1 MTIKLGIDLDKQAFS
16 YLEHRYFA
24 YTVSTGVPLFYWDS
38 VFTEWEN
45 ERYMK
50 TKSKQ
55 SRYVR
60 VVKK

>member
-1 MTIKLGIDLDKQAFS
+1 MSIDVVLSGDLAKQSIKFLEEFKREGVKPHNDFVVVDLWIKKNIKV
-16 YLEHRYFA
+16 YH
-24 YTVSTGVPLFYWDS
+24 
-38 VFTEWEN
+38 
-45 ERYMK
+45 K

>member
-1 MTIKLGIDLDKQAFS
+1 MTFKLETDLSKKDLS
-16 YLEHRYFA
+16 YLESKYFA
-24 YTVSTGVPLFYWDS
+24 YTMDTGVHLFYWDS

>member
-1 MTIKLGIDLDKQAFS
+1 MTIDVVLSGDLAKQSIKF
-16 YLEHRYFA
+16 LEEFKRE
-24 YTVSTGVPLFYWDS
+24 
-38 VFTEWEN
+38 FTPKQYQC
-45 ERYMK
+45 YMVNVWFKDNIKVYRK